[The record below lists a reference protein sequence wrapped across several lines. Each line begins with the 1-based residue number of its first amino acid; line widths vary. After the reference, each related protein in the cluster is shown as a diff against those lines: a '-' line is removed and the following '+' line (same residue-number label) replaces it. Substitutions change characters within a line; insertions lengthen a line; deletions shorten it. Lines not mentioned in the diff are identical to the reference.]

1 MIDIAQQL
9 AAIHRAVGHRTLA
22 EHEVVA
28 VTLRRDYDAEIADV
42 WEAITDPDRVRRW
55 FLPLSGELREGGTF
69 QLEGN
74 AGGDIL
80 TCQAPRLLKVTFGGP
95 VSLVTLTLTEGEAPG
110 TTVLEL
116 DHTVPVEMAGS
127 GAGALYV
134 GPGWDGAFLGLA
146 LYLAGEVADDPAA
159 AANSIEGQTFSQGSV
174 HAWAE
179 TVRASG
185 TATEEELAAA
195 VRVSL
200 AQFAPALGGQ
210 SS

>member
-9 AAIHRAVGHRTLA
+9 AAIHRAVGNRTLD
-22 EHEVVA
+22 ESDVVA
-28 VTLRRDYDAEIADV
+28 VTLRREYEAEIADV
-42 WEAITDPDRVRRW
+42 WDAVTDPDRVRRW
-55 FLPLSGELREGGTF
+55 FLPLSGDLREGGAF

-95 VSLVTLTLTEGEAPG
+95 VSLVTLTLTEGGKPE

-116 DHTVPVEMAGS
+116 DHTVPKEMAGS

-146 LYLAGEVADDPAA
+146 LYLAGERTEDPVA
-159 AANSIEGQTFSQGSV
+159 AANSTEGQTFSLGSV
-174 HAWAE
+174 RAWE
-179 TVRASG
+179 QIVRESG

-195 VRVSL
+195 VEVSL
-200 AQFAPALGGQ
+200 AQFAPALQ
-210 SS
+210 DPKS